1 MITINSAALL
11 SHNSEKPSRKLSQRD
26 LFSRE
31 ISLPAMRGQSQIR
44 IKHSFFSELSVLL
57 SAGMDL
63 RSSFEI
69 IISGLI
75 KESQK
80 VFYNGIFSSILKG
93 DSLADSLKKSDAFTV
108 YDCYSVRIGEE
119 SGTLARVISELAG
132 FYAKRIWQRKQVLSA
147 LTYPV
152 LVLCTTILSMYFMLS
167 FVVPMFED
175 VFLRFSGE
183 LPAITRFVINL
194 SDSFPLFLAFLIVSL
209 LIFGSLCWYYRNEEW
224 YKRYTSIFLMRLPIF
239 GKVTALVYRVRF
251 CQTLKLLLGS
261 GVHLLESVALVRE
274 MIGFYPYEK
283 ALEKIH
289 SDLSEGRS
297 LAEAMEPFLIFD
309 RRLIALT
316 RVAEEVNKLEMMY
329 DQLYQVY
336 SAELDN
342 RIKTMNSLLE
352 PVLIIFVGGLVA
364 FILISMYLPIFQIGI
379 GLS

>member
-11 SHNSEKPSRKLSQRD
+11 SQNSEKPSRKLSQRD

-44 IKHSFFSELSVLL
+44 IKHGFFSELSVLL

-80 VFYNGIFSSILKG
+80 VFYDGIFSSILKG
-93 DSLADSLKKSDAFTV
+93 DSLADSLKKSDVFTV

-119 SGTLARVISELAG
+119 SGTLARVISELAE

-147 LTYPV
+147 LTYPI

-194 SDSFPLFLAFLIVSL
+194 SDSFPLFLAFLILSL
-209 LIFGSLCWYYRNEEW
+209 LFSGGLCWYYRNEEW
-224 YKRYTSIFLMRLPIF
+224 YRKYTSILLMRLPVL

-297 LAEAMEPFLIFD
+297 LAEAMEPFIIFD

-336 SAELDN
+336 TAELDN